1 MVENIST
8 KTLML
13 FKDPADVCKR
23 SVSELSWHVEGPNKL
38 AVSYAIPRFQQT
50 PDKMRTCSYVWD
62 LENPNAPETSLAS
75 PSPLTNLSYNHKLTD
90 IIGAGCA
97 NGIVGMWDSR
107 AGADP
112 VALTHVERSHSDPVT
127 HFQWLMT
134 ITGYECVSVST
145 DGFAYFWDT
154 RKLKEDRI

>member
-1 MVENIST
+1 MN
-8 KTLML
+8 
-13 FKDPADVCKR
+13 
-23 SVSELSWHVEGPNKL
+23 
-38 AVSYAIPRFQQT
+38 
-50 PDKMRTCSYVWD
+50 
-62 LENPNAPETSLAS
+62 S

-107 AGADP
+107 AGPDP

-134 ITGYECVSVST
+134 KTGY
-145 DGFAYFWDT
+145 
-154 RKLKEDRI
+154 